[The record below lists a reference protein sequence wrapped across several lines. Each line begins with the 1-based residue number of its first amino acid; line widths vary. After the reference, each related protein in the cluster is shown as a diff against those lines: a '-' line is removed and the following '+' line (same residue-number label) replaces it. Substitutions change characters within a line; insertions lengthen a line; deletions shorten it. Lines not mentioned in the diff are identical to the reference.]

1 MAARPGC
8 SPARRRRSRR
18 LQRSDAFALRR
29 APRAIPSGGRAVPRS
44 AATPQQGVAV
54 NANNHYFATEP
65 PAAHLRLSFA
75 ATPDL
80 TELDE
85 GARRLAAVLRD
96 HDRQRR

>member
-1 MAARPGC
+1 M
-8 SPARRRRSRR
+8 
-18 LQRSDAFALRR
+18 
-29 APRAIPSGGRAVPRS
+29 
-44 AATPQQGVAV
+44 